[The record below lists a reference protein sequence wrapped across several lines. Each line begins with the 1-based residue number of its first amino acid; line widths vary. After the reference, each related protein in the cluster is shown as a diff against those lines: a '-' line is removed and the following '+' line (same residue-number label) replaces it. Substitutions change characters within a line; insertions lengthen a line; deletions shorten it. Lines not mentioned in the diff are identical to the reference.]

1 MWLNRPGS
9 VARNRGIR
17 KIGDTGR
24 STHRLVDRTEK
35 EVSGMTRNLLFVV
48 LLSIAMV
55 LTACAKKEV
64 APVIEEVEPVEE
76 VAPPLE
82 EIEEEPVEEV
92 EEVEPVVLEDIF
104 FDYDKFNIKK
114 EYESV
119 LTDNAELLLG
129 NPEIK
134 LLIEGHCDER
144 GTNEYNIALGE
155 KRAKAVMDFY
165 VTYGV
170 GADRLSMVSYG
181 EERPFSRGNNEESW
195 ALNRRAHM
203 VVQ

>member
-1 MWLNRPGS
+1 
-9 VARNRGIR
+9 
-17 KIGDTGR
+17 
-24 STHRLVDRTEK
+24 
-35 EVSGMTRNLLFVV
+35 MTRNLLFVL
-48 LLSIAMV
+48 LLSVALV

-82 EIEEEPVEEV
+82 DVEEEPVEEV

-114 EYESV
+114 EYRSV
-119 LTDNAELLLG
+119 LTDNAELLLS
-129 NPEIK
+129 NPEIM

-155 KRAKAVMDFY
+155 KRAKAVLDFY
-165 VTYGV
+165 VSYGV

-181 EERPFSRGNNEESW
+181 EERPFKRGSTEEAW
-195 ALNRRAHM
+195 AKNRRAHM